1 MGRSVTTNR
10 LAGCCAR
17 AVLPIALGGDGGRP
31 ALAQEGNKK
40 DITLVVGEQ
49 TSISAKNVRTY
60 SEGVPGII
68 DVRVPKDGSEFVI
81 VALKPGRP
89 RSSSSTRTA
98 PRPSTASRW

>member
-1 MGRSVTTNR
+1 MAASSRPVR
-10 LAGCCAR
+10 FACALLPVALLALA
-17 AVLPIALGGDGGRP
+17 ARP

-40 DITLVVGEQ
+40 EVVLVVGEQ

-81 VALKPGRP
+81 VALKPGTT
-89 RSSSSTRTA
+89 SLLIIYEDGTTA
-98 PRPSTASRW
+98 